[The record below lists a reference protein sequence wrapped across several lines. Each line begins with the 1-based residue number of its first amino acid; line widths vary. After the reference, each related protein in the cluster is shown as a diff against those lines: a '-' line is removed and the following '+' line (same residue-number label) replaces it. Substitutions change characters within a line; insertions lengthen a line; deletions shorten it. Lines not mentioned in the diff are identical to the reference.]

1 MLQCKRRSPV
11 RKIRR
16 KRRKS
21 MLMMSEEFT
30 WGRESHG
37 DEGWGFCSVEWI
49 LQASNQVEISFL

>member
-1 MLQCKRRSPV
+1 
-11 RKIRR
+11 
-16 KRRKS
+16 